1 MSLQTSEVSETP
13 EVLVANWRSL
23 CNLYNN
29 RRQRL
34 AVLAV
39 DGQARNVYDVILED
53 TLHAA

>member
-1 MSLQTSEVSETP
+1 MSRQTSEVSETS
-13 EVLVANWRSL
+13 EVCVANRRSL
-23 CNLYNN
+23 CNLYNG

-39 DGQARNVYDVILED
+39 DSQARNVYDVILED